1 MSGAWHAASVAAP
14 VARTWSYTAYGLTLL
29 SNIPLPELTHTP
41 QIHANEA
48 STLRFSLR
56 HERFTAPSREVMSW
70 NLPTGEPWLS
80 CAKFEGGYVLR
91 FVNLADFCVDRM
103 GQEIIC
109 HPISALAPET
119 LCHLLLDQV
128 FPLALNVR
136 GQDALHA
143 TSVLTP
149 YGVCAFTGATGMGKS
164 TLAANFHRAD
174 YPILS
179 DDCLVLKNHRGNLSA
194 TPAYPGLRLWDD
206 TLSAL
211 DFTCSPTRPVAHYT
225 TKQRLLTPDRIDHLP
240 ETSRALVAIYSLIR
254 QPIEDAQPFPS
265 VQSERLTRRAALM
278 ELLPHV
284 FRMDVTTVTC
294 SFASSTF

>member
-1 MSGAWHAASVAAP
+1 
-14 VARTWSYTAYGLTLL
+14 
-29 SNIPLPELTHTP
+29 
-41 QIHANEA
+41 
-48 STLRFSLR
+48 
-56 HERFTAPSREVMSW
+56 
-70 NLPTGEPWLS
+70 
-80 CAKFEGGYVLR
+80 
-91 FVNLADFCVDRM
+91 
-103 GQEIIC
+103 
-109 HPISALAPET
+109 
-119 LCHLLLDQV
+119 
-128 FPLALNVR
+128 
-136 GQDALHA
+136 
-143 TSVLTP
+143 
-149 YGVCAFTGATGMGKS
+149 MGKS

-284 FRMDVTTVTC
+284 FRMDVTDRHMLIRQLDFLEQVVTQVPIYRLQFPS
-294 SFASSTF
+294 SFATLDQLRETILADLYRVQ